1 MKYHFGVEEQ
11 CHFLYQLET
20 QHNWEDPMVIYM
32 KLGFSKGFSSLEFR
46 IQEEYSC
53 KYVLQIKF
61 PLQMLK
67 SSLICFYMQ
76 EVVTIGWMLSWLHWK
91 YDYT

>member
-1 MKYHFGVEEQ
+1 MENIHSLFPTEQMKYHFGVEEQ
-11 CHFLYQLET
+11 CHFFYQLEM
-20 QHNWEDPMVIYM
+20 QHNWEDPMAIYM
-32 KLGFSKGFSSLEFR
+32 KSWFSEGFSSLEFG

-76 EVVTIGWMLSWLHWK
+76 EVVTVG
-91 YDYT
+91 